1 MNIAKAVFS
10 ALTVIFALLGVT
22 NILDYDF
29 SLPMMFICLGLAML
43 MNAKEHYAKGEKM
56 MGHLFAFIS
65 IFIYTKTLYNV
76 LSRIF

>member
-43 MNAKEHYAKGEKM
+43 MNAKERYAKGEKM

-65 IFIYTKTLYNV
+65 IFIYTVTLYNI

>member
-43 MNAKEHYAKGEKM
+43 MNAKERYAKGEK
-56 MGHLFAFIS
+56 
-65 IFIYTKTLYNV
+65 
-76 LSRIF
+76 

>member
-29 SLPMMFICLGLAML
+29 SLTMMFI
-43 MNAKEHYAKGEKM
+43 
-56 MGHLFAFIS
+56 
-65 IFIYTKTLYNV
+65 
-76 LSRIF
+76 